1 MYLEVLEIILLIP
14 DCNHTQYST
23 LSLSMGYNSA
33 HVIIGDQ
40 SEKKFPTLS
49 EASP

>member
-1 MYLEVLEIILLIP
+1 MTIYLYVLEIILLIP
-14 DCNHTQYST
+14 HCNHTQHTT

-40 SEKKFPTLS
+40 SD
-49 EASP
+49 